1 MTASSSTRT
10 TDSPHRLAH
19 EELRSLCEA
28 AVRGAGGSADMASA
42 LARAT
47 VDAEAR
53 GQTAVGAAHLP
64 DYLDALR
71 SGRLDG
77 AAEPRVTGSRAAAL
91 TVDAANGTAQQAFES
106 VIDDLVGRA
115 RDAGVAVLSIH
126 RSFTAGELGYYAR
139 RLAAQ
144 GLIALTG
151 SNSPALVSVHGARE
165 AVTGTNPMAF
175 ALPHPD
181 GPRMFDQAASAT
193 AWVNVRA
200 AADRG
205 EAIPDGWALDPQGEP
220 TTDAAAGMLG
230 ALLPF
235 GGAKAAN
242 IALMIELLAVLS
254 GGEFSLDAAPFDA
267 GEDPPSVGLFAVAI
281 DPTAFDPGYAD
292 RAEEHLQRLTAEHGV
307 DFGRRKTPPSHIDLS
322 RDVYEAL
329 ARSIPADT
337 AQEGAS

>member
-1 MTASSSTRT
+1 ARTLRGDPHLGRTARPGRGGDGACGGGLARGGWGQCACGVARGPPAAATAVADRRAGGAHRSRLRSGGRRPPRRGRRAAERLRCRVTVLRDGRRTVRPASSASVRSMMAASSTRT

-28 AVRGAGGSADMASA
+28 AVRGDGGSADMPSA

-53 GQTAVGAAHLP
+53 GKTAVGAAHLP

-139 RLAAQ
+139 RLAAL
-144 GLIALTG
+144 GLVAMTRA
-151 SNSPALVSVHGARE
+151 NSPARVSVHGARE
-165 AVTGTNPMAF
+165 AVAGTNPMAF

-220 TTDAAAGMLG
+220 TT
-230 ALLPF
+230 
-235 GGAKAAN
+235 
-242 IALMIELLAVLS
+242 
-254 GGEFSLDAAPFDA
+254 
-267 GEDPPSVGLFAVAI
+267 
-281 DPTAFDPGYAD
+281 
-292 RAEEHLQRLTAEHGV
+292 
-307 DFGRRKTPPSHIDLS
+307 
-322 RDVYEAL
+322 
-329 ARSIPADT
+329 
-337 AQEGAS
+337 